1 MATRRVERKLAAILA
16 ADVAGYSRLMG
27 EDEEGT
33 HDRFTAHCRQLVD
46 PKIREHRGRIVKKTG
61 DGMLVEF
68 PSVVD
73 AVRCAVEIQ
82 GSMADRNADTTEE
95 RRIILRVGVNLGDVI
110 VEEDDIYGDGVNVA
124 ARLETIA
131 EPGGICIS
139 EDAFRQVR
147 GKVNAEFADIGEQSL
162 KNVARPLRVYRVL
175 QQSPTAAQAAVNHPA
190 QLPHL
195 NLGRVETKRPSFP
208 HHVVPIGWIFRLLL
222 LVSMAVFP
230 MIAIQAWHERD
241 LRNEREGVIRQRVVY
256 RVQQL
261 AVEIGELREGA
272 RQLLLA
278 IAQLEAVKLRQPE
291 ACSMLLAKLRSRYPN
306 YSLLGA
312 ADTDGR
318 IFCASGPAVASV
330 AGQQFFTLATAHD
343 GLAVGT
349 YWVNPANGEK
359 MIHFAEQFGDGDGHL
374 GGVVFAGL
382 DLAWLSDHLK
392 ESGLPPTSSKLI
404 ADREGNIIARL
415 PYPEEFVGKNIRGS
429 HERIMSGG
437 EAGWE
442 EVTGI
447 DGVPRIFAYVPSAL
461 PPKDFFLSIGESKAD
476 LFAAINSATWC
487 DAALILAGLLG
498 SFCVAWAGR
507 KLVLGSAQGL
517 RQPTAD
523 HPYRLNVVSQVLG
536 VILMVGAR
544 YGLEAKRCILSRT
557 LMFDAPSSFRTR

>member
-1 MATRRVERKLAAILA
+1 MIA
-16 ADVAGYSRLMG
+16 
-27 EDEEGT
+27 
-33 HDRFTAHCRQLVD
+33 
-46 PKIREHRGRIVKKTG
+46 
-61 DGMLVEF
+61 
-68 PSVVD
+68 
-73 AVRCAVEIQ
+73 
-82 GSMADRNADTTEE
+82 RNADIPEDK
-95 RRIILRVGVNLGDVI
+95 RISFRIRVNLGDVI

-147 GKVNAEFADIGEQSL
+147 GKVDAEFADIGEQSL
-162 KNVARPLRVYRVL
+162 KHVARPLRVYRVL
-175 QQSPTAAQAAVNHPA
+175 QQRPTAAQVPVSQPA
-190 QLPHL
+190 QLPRL
-195 NLGRVETKRPSFP
+195 NPGGVEPKRPSFP
-208 HHVVPIGWIFRLLL
+208 HRGVPIGRIFRLLL

-256 RVQQL
+256 RVHQF

-278 IAQLEAVKLRQPE
+278 IAQLEAVKLHQPE
-291 ACSMLLAKLRSRYPN
+291 ACSTLLARLRSRYPN

-312 ADTDGR
+312 ADTEGR
-318 IFCASGPAVASV
+318 IFCASGPTATSV
-330 AGQQFFTLATAHD
+330 AGQPFFTLAIAHD

-359 MIHFAEQFGDGDGHL
+359 MIHFAEQFGDGNNQL

-392 ESGLPPTSSKLI
+392 ESGLPSTSSKLI

-415 PYPEEFVGKNIRGS
+415 PYPEEFVGKNVRGS
-429 HERIMSGG
+429 HERIMDGG

-442 EVTGI
+442 EVTGV
-447 DGVPRIFAYVPSAL
+447 DGVPRIFGYVPSAL
-461 PPKDFFLSIGESKAD
+461 PPKDFFLSIGESKAES
-476 LFAAINSATWC
+476 FAAINSATWC

-498 SFCVAWAGR
+498 SICVAWAGR
-507 KLVLGSAQGL
+507 KFVLGPAPEP

-523 HPYRLNVVSQVLG
+523 HPHRLNVVSQALR
-536 VILMVGAR
+536 VIPMVGAK
-544 YGLEAKRCILSRT
+544 YGLEANRERQRSAMLEELARV
-557 LMFDAPSSFRTR
+557 LNGRRQPDGAALEA

>member
-1 MATRRVERKLAAILA
+1 MATRRVERKLAAILVV
-16 ADVAGYSRLMG
+16 DVVGYSQLMG

-33 HDRFTAHCRQLVD
+33 HDQFTAHCRQLVD
-46 PKIREHRGRIVKKTG
+46 PKIREHRGRIVKNTG

-82 GSMADRNADTTEE
+82 RSMADRNADTTEE
-95 RRIILRVGVNLGDVI
+95 RRIIFRLGVNLGDVI

-175 QQSPTAAQAAVNHPA
+175 QQSPTAARAAVNQPA

-195 NLGRVETKRPSFP
+195 NLGGVETKRPSFP

-256 RVQQL
+256 QVQQL
-261 AVEIGELREGA
+261 AVEVGELREGA

-291 ACSMLLAKLRSRYPN
+291 ACSTLLAKLRSRYPN

-318 IFCASGPAVASV
+318 IFCASGPTVTSV
-330 AGQQFFTLATAHD
+330 GGQQFFTLAIAHD

-359 MIHFAEQFGDGDGHL
+359 
-374 GGVVFAGL
+374 
-382 DLAWLSDHLK
+382 
-392 ESGLPPTSSKLI
+392 
-404 ADREGNIIARL
+404 
-415 PYPEEFVGKNIRGS
+415 
-429 HERIMSGG
+429 
-437 EAGWE
+437 
-442 EVTGI
+442 
-447 DGVPRIFAYVPSAL
+447 
-461 PPKDFFLSIGESKAD
+461 
-476 LFAAINSATWC
+476 
-487 DAALILAGLLG
+487 G
-498 SFCVAWAGR
+498 SF
-507 KLVLGSAQGL
+507 
-517 RQPTAD
+517 
-523 HPYRLNVVSQVLG
+523 
-536 VILMVGAR
+536 
-544 YGLEAKRCILSRT
+544 
-557 LMFDAPSSFRTR
+557 